1 MPGVLVTGA
10 SVAGPALAYWLGR
23 GGWEVTVVERFD
35 RLRDTGQ
42 NIDIRGAGREVI
54 RRMGL
59 EDEVKAAGTGET
71 GTEFVDEDGRCV
83 AYLPKGHDDSGGLT
97 AEVEILRGD
106 LARLLYRRTA
116 HCSRYVFGDEITGL
130 VERSKEVDVHFAG
143 GARESFDLVV
153 VAEGMTSRTRRLI
166 FPDAAPRYLG
176 LCLAYTT
183 VPRIAADT
191 DRWRWYHPGGGRAV
205 MLRPDPHGTMR
216 AALSFLSGAPG
227 PADLPP
233 ADQARLLRRLFQDAG
248 WETPRVLDAIDASPF
263 YFEAVGQIR
272 LASWS
277 RGRVALVGDAAYCAS
292 PLSGMGTTLALTG
305 AYILAGELLTAADHR
320 TAFARY
326 EALMRPYA
334 HNAQR
339 LVPGFP
345 RIAHPRSRLGVRT
358 LRAALR
364 LATSPPVREAVHRA
378 SALFPRHPAERI
390 DLPHYPEPR

>member
-10 SVAGPALAYWLGR
+10 SVAGPALAYWLAR

-35 RLRDTGQ
+35 GLRDTGQ
-42 NIDIRGAGREVI
+42 NIDIRGAGRHVI

-59 EDEVKAAGTGET
+59 EEEVKAAGTGET
-71 GTEFVDEDGRCV
+71 GTEIVDDDGRCV
-83 AYLPKGHDDSGGLT
+83 AYLPKGQDDSGGMT

-116 HCSRYVFGDEITGL
+116 HSARYVFGDEIAGL
-130 VERSKEVDVHFAG
+130 VERSSHVDVDFSS

-153 VAEGMTSRTRRLI
+153 VAEGMTSRTRRLM
-166 FPDAAPRYLG
+166 FPDAVPRYLG
-176 LCLAYTT
+176 LCLVYTT

-205 MLRPDPHGTMR
+205 TLRPDNHGTIR
-216 AALSFLSGAPG
+216 ATLSFLSDTPG
-227 PADLPP
+227 PANLP
-233 ADQARLLRRLFQDAG
+233 AAEQERLLRRVFQDAG

-272 LASWS
+272 LPSWS
-277 RGRVALVGDAAYCAS
+277 KGRVAVVGDAAYCAS

-305 AYILAGELLTAADHR
+305 AYVLAGELLAAAGHR
-320 TAFARY
+320 AAFARY

-334 HNAQR
+334 HSAQK

-345 RIAHPRSRLGVRT
+345 RIAHPRSRLGVRS
-358 LRAALR
+358 LRAATR
-364 LATSPPVREAVHRA
+364 LATSPAVRKAARQA
-378 SALFPRHPAERI
+378 SALFPHPAEKI
-390 DLPHYPEPR
+390 DLPRYA